1 MYILHEAH
9 YSLLVLRNTGEHLGT
24 ILGGH
29 YKQWNQQRAQKLKR
43 KTKTWHH
50 TDHKRTLVCNTVTEP
65 NRLSHQTRNKA
76 HLLTTDCGEG
86 KYSVYLQMPNEK
98 NKQLML
104 KTSQWLSGRVF
115 KGNIHFSSV
124 AQSCPTLCDPMNRST
139 PGLPVHH
146 QLRGEYFRVRNQL
159 MDILLTGWWWGNR
172 VMVLGILIIKLQ
184 APTSLRPTCLW
195 IACNQ
200 HPSWMGVFFSVK

>member
-50 TDHKRTLVCNTVTEP
+50 TDHKRTLVYNTVTEP
-65 NRLSHQTRNKA
+65 NRLSHQTCNKA

-86 KYSVYLQMPNEK
+86 KYSVYFHTAYKESGTANAQKPQFPYGFWEYIFK
-98 NKQLML
+98 
-104 KTSQWLSGRVF
+104 GRVRE
-115 KGNIHFSSV
+115 G
-124 AQSCPTLCDPMNRST
+124 SCRVCSQL
-139 PGLPVHH
+139 VHNS
-146 QLRGEYFRVRNQL
+146 L
-159 MDILLTGWWWGNR
+159 IGWWWSDS
-172 VMVLGILIIKLQ
+172 VVLHGFPCFLEEKLWQ
-184 APTSLRPTCLW
+184 T
-195 IACNQ
+195 
-200 HPSWMGVFFSVK
+200 